1 MTTEKQFPAL
11 TDFQITETMMD
22 KGGEFVS
29 RLGQLFRYADDNN
42 QAKLKEAFAAYWY
55 RYAAITQRC
64 PECGQTEIVSRHH
77 DGQTGGVPECDFFQ
91 CEFCAHQWGHE

>member
-11 TDFQITETMMD
+11 TDFQITETMM
-22 KGGEFVS
+22 KHGGGFVS
-29 RLGQLFRYADDNN
+29 RLGVLFRHADDNN

-55 RYAAITQRC
+55 RYAAMTARC
-64 PECGQTEIVSRHH
+64 PECGQTEIVNRHH

-91 CEFCAHQWGHE
+91 CEFCAHQWGHT

>member
-11 TDFQITETMMD
+11 TDFQITETMM
-22 KGGEFVS
+22 KHGGGFVS
-29 RLGQLFRYADDNN
+29 RLGYLFRHADDDN
-42 QAKLKEAFAAYWY
+42 QTKLKSVFADYWDT
-55 RYAAITQRC
+55 YAAMTARC
-64 PECGQTEIVSRHH
+64 PECGRTEIGNRHH